1 MKTKLNAIIEKHNK
15 LSEQMAD
22 PDVYSNQKKLTEIAK
37 EHRSIDGVVL
47 VGKKF
52 LRVSD
57 QIEDAK
63 SIMQGDDEELKE
75 IALEE
80 LPLLEKEKELLSDK
94 LKMLL
99 LPKDPNDDK
108 NLILEIR
115 AGTGGDEA
123 ALFAADLFRIY
134 TRYAERKNWQYKVMD
149 SSDTGIGGLKEA
161 IISIAGKGAFG
172 MLKYES
178 GVHRVQRVPKTETS
192 GRVHTS
198 AATLAVLP
206 EAEDVDVDIND
217 SDIKIDTYRAS
228 GAGGQHVN
236 KTESAIRITHIPT
249 GLVVTCQD
257 ESSQHKNRAA
267 ALKVLKSRLLAAE
280 QQKAS
285 DERAAER
292 RTLVSTGDRSAKI
305 RTYNFPQGRVTDH
318 RINFTSYR
326 LGEILD
332 GDITELIEKLKLAD
346 QQTSM
351 AAENFSS
358 INLLKH
364 NAKIMDFNRYN

>member
-1 MKTKLNAIIEKHNK
+1 MREKLQAIIEKHAH
-15 LSEQMAD
+15 LAEQMTD
-22 PDVYSNQKKLTEIAK
+22 PDIYGNQEKLTAIAK
-37 EHRSIDGVVL
+37 EHSTMENVVS
-47 VGKKF
+47 VGKEYISV
-52 LRVSD
+52 LD
-57 QIEDAK
+57 QIADDED
-63 SIMQGDDEELKE
+63 ILEGDDEELKQ
-75 IALEE
+75 IAQEELDELETRLITLEE
-80 LPLLEKEKELLSDK
+80 K
-94 LKMLL
+94 LKVLL

-134 TRYAERKNWQYKVMD
+134 TRYAERKNWTLKVMD
-149 SSDTGIGGLKEA
+149 SSDTGIGGIKEA
-161 IISIAGKGAFG
+161 IVSIQGKGAFG

-206 EAEDVDVDIND
+206 EAEDVDIEVNE
-217 SDIKIDTYRAS
+217 SDLKIDTYRAS

-257 ESSQHKNRAA
+257 ESSQHKNRSA

-280 QQKAS
+280 QEKVAQ
-285 DERAAER
+285 ERAAER
-292 RTLVSTGDRSAKI
+292 KSLVSTGDRSAKI

-326 LGEILD
+326 LNEILD
-332 GDITELIEKLKLAD
+332 GDITELIEKLKIAE
-346 QQTSM
+346 QQELM
-351 AAENFSS
+351 AADLS
-358 INLLKH
+358 
-364 NAKIMDFNRYN
+364 

>member
-1 MKTKLNAIIEKHNK
+1 MREKLESIIKRHTV
-15 LSEQMAD
+15 LSEKMSD
-22 PDVYSNQKKLTEIAK
+22 PKIYSDQSKLTPIAK
-37 EHRSIDGVVL
+37 EHSSLEEIVI
-47 VGKKF
+47 VGK
-52 LRVSD
+52 RYISINN
-57 QIEDAK
+57 QILEHKDIIK
-63 SIMQGDDEELKE
+63 GDDEDLKE

-80 LPLLEKEKELLSDK
+80 VDELEKTLIMIEED
-94 LKMLL
+94 LKVLL

-123 ALFAADLFRIY
+123 ALFAADLYRIY
-134 TRYAERKNWQYKVMD
+134 IRYAERNNWTLKVLN
-149 SSDTGIGGLKEA
+149 SSDTGIGGIKEA
-161 IISIAGKGAFG
+161 IVSIQGRGAFG

-198 AATLAVLP
+198 AATVAVLP
-206 EAEDVDVDIND
+206 EATDVDIDIKD
-217 SDIKIDTYRAS
+217 SDLKIDTYRAS

-236 KTESAIRITHIPT
+236 KTESAIRITHTPS

-280 QQKAS
+280 EEKLAK
-285 DERAAER
+285 ERSAER
-292 RTLVSTGDRSAKI
+292 KILVSTGDRSAKI

-318 RINFTSYR
+318 RINFTTHR
-326 LGEILD
+326 LNEILD
-332 GDITELIEKLKLAD
+332 GDILDLIENLKIAD
-346 QQTSM
+346 QQALM
-351 AAENFSS
+351 AAQME
-358 INLLKH
+358 
-364 NAKIMDFNRYN
+364 